1 MRERLR
7 MSRRVDFIY
16 FDDEEGGDQFRYGE
30 QSMRG
35 QAKGPERRRSSGK
48 TAYHGKDKRA
58 RRNRNGWERF
68 DD

>member
-1 MRERLR
+1 
-7 MSRRVDFIY
+7 VDFIS

-30 QSMRG
+30 QSLRG
-35 QAKGPERRRSSGK
+35 QAKGIERRRSSGK
-48 TAYHGKDKRA
+48 TAYHGKGKRA